1 MSQESPV
8 NLPDLTASR
17 PVGRVHEAQE
27 AASQA
32 SSVDPGAERHR
43 PWTKGRVLT
52 HAFLGTMAVL
62 WLFPLLYAVL
72 ASMRSYDYTSTHG
85 YLSFGGFTFSNYAK
99 AWEAGAFGHKFVNS
113 AIITIPAV
121 AITLF
126 LACMVAFVI
135 ARFNWKFNTIMLALF
150 LVGNLLP
157 PQALLIP
164 VFKIFQKI
172 EVPFWL
178 SESGTLLN
186 THLGLILVNVAFQL
200 GFCTFVLSNFMK
212 ALPKEIYESA
222 QVDGTSLWGQFW
234 RLTLPLCRP
243 SLAALAT
250 LETTW
255 IYNEF
260 FWATVLLQSGDKF
273 PITSSLTNLAGTFF
287 TDNNLVAAGS
297 LIIALPTLIIYFAL
311 QKHFVSGLT
320 MGATKG

>member
-8 NLPDLTASR
+8 NLPDLPASR

-32 SSVDPGAERHR
+32 TSVDPGAERHR

-164 VFKIFQKI
+164 VFKSFQKI